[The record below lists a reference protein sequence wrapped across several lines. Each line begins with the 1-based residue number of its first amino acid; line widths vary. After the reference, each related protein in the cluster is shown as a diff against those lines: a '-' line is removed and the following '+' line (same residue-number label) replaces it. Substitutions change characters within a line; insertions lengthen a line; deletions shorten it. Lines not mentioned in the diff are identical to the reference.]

1 MAKLKLYVL
10 LWIIWYMLNRS
21 RTLAVDFE
29 NMTSQYK
36 NYGIINAVTN
46 FVTFLA
52 VWTATLSIA
61 F

>member
-36 NYGIINAVTN
+36 NYVFSGVNCDIDHS
-46 FVTFLA
+46 L
-52 VWTATLSIA
+52 LG
-61 F
+61 